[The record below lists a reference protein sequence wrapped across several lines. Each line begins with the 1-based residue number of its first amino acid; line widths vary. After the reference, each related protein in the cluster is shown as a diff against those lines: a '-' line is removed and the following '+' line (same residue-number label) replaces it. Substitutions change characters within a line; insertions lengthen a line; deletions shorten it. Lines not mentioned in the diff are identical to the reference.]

1 MSKNILFPIFFFI
14 FFLLIPKSSSGEEKK
29 FYLTGSGGVGWL
41 KDQDVNINSAYVSS
55 FGEKVIDEFNSDLYF
70 EVGVG
75 YDFGKIRM
83 EGTFSQGDNDL
94 AKATTVGQNT
104 YTEWTTGTVTN
115 KAWNLGF
122 YYDFKSH
129 KKFTPYIG
137 GGIGNTTLNVIDVV
151 EKWNNESSP
160 TTGPFETYTKTS
172 YFGKVG
178 MSYKMNPSSDLFL
191 EGTYRTIG
199 DVKRIVGTYPSPKT
213 YGFNIG
219 LRYRY

>member
-1 MSKNILFPIFFFI
+1 MSKKFLLPIV
-14 FFLLIPKSSSGEEKK
+14 FFLFLLNPKSLSAAEKK

-41 KDQDVNINSAYVSS
+41 KDQDVNIDSAYQSD
-55 FGEKVIDEFNSDLYF
+55 FGTKVIDEFNSDLYF

-75 YDFGKIRM
+75 YDFGKIRI

-94 AKATTVGQNT
+94 TKATTVDRDT
-104 YTEWTTGTVTN
+104 FTEWTEGTITN

-122 YYDFKSH
+122 YYDFKSY

-137 GGIGNTTLNVIDVV
+137 GGIGNTTLNIIDVV
-151 EKWNNESSP
+151 EKWNDETSP
-160 TTGPFETYTKTS
+160 TTGPFETYTRTS
-172 YFGKVG
+172 YFGKFGVT
-178 MSYKMNPSSDLFL
+178 YKMNRSSDLFL

-199 DVKRIVGTYPSPKT
+199 DIKKDVGTYPSPQT
-213 YGFNIG
+213 YGLNMG